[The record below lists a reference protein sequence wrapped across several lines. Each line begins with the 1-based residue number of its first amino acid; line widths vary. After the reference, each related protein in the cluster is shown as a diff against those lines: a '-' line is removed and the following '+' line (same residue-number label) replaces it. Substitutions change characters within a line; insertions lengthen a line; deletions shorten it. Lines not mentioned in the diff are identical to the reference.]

1 MTVFTVI
8 GGAFL
13 LFFAVYSG
21 RRMFMTARI
30 VVAVRESEYIEPLL
44 HYLHH
49 SEYGELMRIT
59 AFSKLEAFM
68 EFMTGNEPPDAVAGD
83 RSFIEAWLVEG
94 RASIPWAVL
103 SGDGELPGGG
113 NLAGGRR
120 ITKYQALPSL
130 LEAILQLGDLKR
142 VRTAAL
148 PKEEALLLGIV
159 SASGGSGKT
168 TVALNMAKQLGAVGL
183 SVFYLNLESVDSSG
197 LYLRMPGGNVPGLE
211 QLLYELKSRNTGS
224 KGEREQPDWGKYVFR
239 HDSLRCDAFRPVENF
254 KEKLQMLRQDTLDL
268 LAGLASAGSYDV
280 IIVDTGSIEEERT
293 QAVLHRSGV
302 LLWVMKH
309 EQVSLM
315 KTGRWMDYIASP
327 HSDMPLELAARS
339 RAVVNGWTG
348 AENEPLPAAAGPRP
362 DAVLPSVPS
371 WGTQHG
377 GELCLNSPPFIAA
390 VQQLCR
396 AVVEPALPGIFTGMP
411 A

>member
-1 MTVFTVI
+1 
-8 GGAFL
+8 
-13 LFFAVYSG
+13 
-21 RRMFMTARI
+21 MTARI

-59 AFSKLEAFM
+59 AFSRLEAFM
-68 EFMTGNEPPDAVAGD
+68 EFMTGDELPDAVAGD

-113 NLAGGRR
+113 DLAGGRR
-120 ITKYQALPSL
+120 IAKYQALPSL

-142 VRTAAL
+142 TRTAAL
-148 PKEEALLLGIV
+148 PKEETLLLGIV
-159 SASGGSGKT
+159 SASGSSGKT
-168 TVALNMAKQLGAVGL
+168 TVALNVAKQLGALGL

-211 QLLYELKSRNTGS
+211 RLLYELKAGGAAG
-224 KGEREQPDWGKYVFR
+224 KGEREKPDWGKYMFR

-254 KEKLQMLRQDTLDL
+254 KEKLQMSRGDTLDIL
-268 LAGLASAGSYDV
+268 EGLAGARSYDV
-280 IIVDTGSIEEERT
+280 VIVDTGSLEEERT
-293 QAVLHRSGV
+293 QAVLHRCGV

-315 KTGRWMDYIASP
+315 KTERWMDYMASP
-327 HSDMPLELAARS
+327 HSDMPLEVAGRS
-339 RAVVNGWTG
+339 RIVMNGWAG
-348 AENEPLPAAAGPRP
+348 AENEPPLSVAGLRLE
-362 DAVLPSVPS
+362 AVLPYIPS
-371 WGTQHG
+371 WGMQNY
-377 GELCLNSPPFIAA
+377 GELCLSSPQFIAA
-390 VQQLCR
+390 IQQLCR
-396 AVVEPALPGIFTGMP
+396 AAVEPALPGVFTGTP

>member
-1 MTVFTVI
+1 
-8 GGAFL
+8 
-13 LFFAVYSG
+13 
-21 RRMFMTARI
+21 MTARI

-68 EFMTGNEPPDAVAGD
+68 EFMTGDELPDAVAGD

-94 RASIPWAVL
+94 RASVPWAVL
-103 SGDGELPGGG
+103 SGDDELPGGG
-113 NLAGGRR
+113 PAGGRR
-120 ITKYQALPSL
+120 IAKYQALPSL

-148 PKEEALLLGIV
+148 PKEETLLLGIV

-168 TVALNMAKQLGAVGL
+168 TVALNMAKQLGALGL

-211 QLLYELKSRNTGS
+211 RLLYELKSARG
-224 KGEREQPDWGKYVFR
+224 KGERGQLEWGKYVFR
-239 HDSLRCDAFRPVENF
+239 HDSIRCDAFRPVENF
-254 KEKLQMLRQDTLDL
+254 KEMLQISRQDTLDL
-268 LAGLASAGSYDV
+268 LEGLAGAGSYDV

-293 QAVLHRSGV
+293 QAVLSRCGV
-302 LLWVMKH
+302 LLWVMKQ
-309 EQVSLM
+309 EQASLM
-315 KTGRWMDYIASP
+315 KTERWMDYMASP
-327 HSDMPLELAARS
+327 HSDMPPELAGRS
-339 RAVVNGWTG
+339 IIVMNGWAG

-362 DAVLPSVPS
+362 AAVLPSIPS

-377 GELCLNSPPFIAA
+377 GELCLSSPLFIAA

-396 AVVEPALPGIFTGMP
+396 TVVEPALPVVFSGTP
-411 A
+411 V

>member
-1 MTVFTVI
+1 
-8 GGAFL
+8 
-13 LFFAVYSG
+13 
-21 RRMFMTARI
+21 MTARI
-30 VVAVRESEYIEPLL
+30 VLAVRESEYIEPLL

-68 EFMTGNEPPDAVAGD
+68 EFMTGDELPDAVAGD

-113 NLAGGRR
+113 GLAGGRR
-120 ITKYQALPSL
+120 IAKYQALPSL
-130 LEAILQLGDLKR
+130 LEAMLQLGDLKR

-168 TVALNMAKQLGAVGL
+168 TVALNMAKQLGALGL

-211 QLLYELKSRNTGS
+211 RLLYELKAGS
-224 KGEREQPDWGKYVFR
+224 AGGKGEKVQPDWGKYVFR

-254 KEKLQMLRQDTLDL
+254 KEKLQMSRQDTLDIL
-268 LAGLASAGSYDV
+268 EGLARSGSYDAV
-280 IIVDTGSIEEERT
+280 IVDTGSLEEERM
-293 QAVLHRSGV
+293 QAVLHRCGA
-302 LLWVMKH
+302 LLWVMKQ

-315 KTGRWMDYIASP
+315 KTERWMDYMASP
-327 HSDMPLELAARS
+327 HSDMPQELAGRS
-339 RAVVNGWTG
+339 RIVMNGWAG
-348 AENEPLPAAAGPRP
+348 AESEPLLAAAGLRL
-362 DAVLPSVPS
+362 DAVLPSIPS

-377 GELCLNSPPFIAA
+377 GELCLSSPPFIAA

-396 AVVEPALPGIFTGMP
+396 TVVGPVLPGVFTGTP
-411 A
+411 V